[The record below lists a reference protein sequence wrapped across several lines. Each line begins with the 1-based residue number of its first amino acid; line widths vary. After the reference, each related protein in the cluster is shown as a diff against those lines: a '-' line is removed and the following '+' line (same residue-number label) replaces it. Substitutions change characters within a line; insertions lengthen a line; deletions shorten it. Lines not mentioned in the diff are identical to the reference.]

1 MYSFLNFYSSVT
13 IFSIVI
19 ISLDRLFIY
28 KESPNAEFE
37 LGWQVQNFVR
47 SQNYIGKHRR
57 KAIDGAVRE
66 TGKF

>member
-13 IFSIVI
+13 IFSVVI
-19 ISLDRLFIY
+19 ISLDRLFTY
-28 KESPNAEFE
+28 KVSPNAECE
-37 LGWQVQNFVR
+37 LGWEVQNFMK